1 MPLDEQLRDKIRDS
15 GKSVNQLAAE
25 CGVPQPVL
33 TRFLNGKDIRLE
45 TANKLAAYFSLKLC
59 DNRPSRHANARA
71 KRKG

>member
-15 GKSVNQLAAE
+15 GKSANQLAVE

-45 TANKLAAYFSLKLC
+45 TANKLATYFGLRLC
-59 DNRPSRHANARA
+59 DNRPSRPARA
-71 KRKG
+71 KRK